1 MCLKIVGGN
10 CVCVGG
16 GGWRKLFC
24 HPSWGGGRKK
34 YLVRLDGWGS

>member
-16 GGWRKLFC
+16 GGGVNFFVIHLGEGVGKNIW
-24 HPSWGGGRKK
+24 
-34 YLVRLDGWGS
+34 